1 MITAVELGLIYAIVA
16 LGVYLTFRVLNFPD
30 LTVDGSFTAG
40 AGTAGVLIVQGV
52 NPFVATA
59 LAFVAGALAGL
70 ITGLL
75 HTKGNIN
82 GLLAGILTMIGLYS
96 INLRIMG
103 AANVPLL
110 REDTLFTQLY
120 DNVSRG
126 IGSILVLIVVALLF
140 KLVIDWYLHTDAGLA
155 LQATGDNEMMI
166 RSFAVSTDRQKIYG
180 LMISNGLVAVAGALV
195 AQYQG
200 FVDIQMGIGL
210 ILVGLASVI
219 VGQAIFGNRVVIQAT
234 LAVVLGAVLYRLA
247 IQFAL
252 NAGLNP
258 NDMKLLSALLVIA
271 ALLLPQWS
279 GFRKIAAWRRGLGA
293 RATTGGTVG
302 AGLTDDG
309 AAAASATMPERGPNQ
324 PSTVAN
330 QVVGDRTGVG
340 SPRSGASGGSSG
352 GSSSTGSKGV

>member
-1 MITAVELGLIYAIVA
+1 MTTAVELGLIYAIVA

-30 LTVDGSFTAG
+30 LTVDGSFTTG

-52 NPFVATA
+52 NPFAATA
-59 LAFVAGALAGL
+59 AAFVTGAIAGL
-70 ITGLL
+70 VTGLL

-82 GLLAGILTMIGLYS
+82 GLLAGILTMIALYS

-110 REDTLFTQLY
+110 REDTLFTLLY

-126 IGSILVLIVVALLF
+126 IGSIVVLAVVALLF
-140 KLVIDWYLHTDAGLA
+140 KIVIDWYLHTDAGLA
-155 LQATGDNEMMI
+155 LQATGDNELMI
-166 RSFAVSTDRQKIYG
+166 SSFAVSTDRQKIYG

-258 NDMKLLSALLVIA
+258 NDMKLLSALLVIV

-279 GFRKIAAWRRGLGA
+279 GFRKIAGWRRGLG
-293 RATTGGTVG
+293 GGAG
-302 AGLTDDG
+302 AAGAAGLTDD
-309 AAAASATMPERGPNQ
+309 AASATSQAQLPPRDPNQ
-324 PSTVAN
+324 PPTVTN
-330 QVVGDRTGVG
+330 DVVGVDGGATHAQGAGPSSNDVAGRGTNG
-340 SPRSGASGGSSG
+340 SRE
-352 GSSSTGSKGV
+352 V

>member
-1 MITAVELGLIYAIVA
+1 MITAIELGLIYAIVA

-30 LTVDGSFTAG
+30 LTVDGSFTTG
-40 AGTAGVLIVQGV
+40 AGTAGVLIVNGI
-52 NPFVATA
+52 NPFLATA
-59 LAFVAGALAGL
+59 LAFVVGTIAGL

-110 REDTLFTQLY
+110 REDTLFTLLY
-120 DNVSRG
+120 DYVDRG
-126 IGSILVLIVVALLF
+126 VLSIVLLAVVAILF
-140 KLVIDWYLHTDAGLA
+140 KLVIDWYLHTDTGLA
-155 LQATGDNEMMI
+155 LQATGDNEQMI
-166 RSFAVSTDRQKIYG
+166 KSFAVSTDRQKIYG
-180 LMISNGLVAVAGALV
+180 LMISNGLMGVAGALV

-219 VGQAIFGNRVVIQAT
+219 VGQAIFGNGVVFQAT

-279 GFRKIAAWRRGLGA
+279 GFRKIAKWRHGLGIGGGA
-293 RATTGGTVG
+293 AT
-302 AGLTDDG
+302 LTADG
-309 AAAASATMPERGPNQ
+309 AEAAAEGEMATKTEAQRVLGVPAGAAPDSPHATDATR
-324 PSTVAN
+324 STAGKEN
-330 QVVGDRTGVG
+330 
-340 SPRSGASGGSSG
+340 
-352 GSSSTGSKGV
+352 